1 MQGEEPSDQGLGK
14 AKSRGGVGSGKSKTR
29 RPDNQ
34 EAESMFSH
42 SKRIVLVIAAFGL
55 VASLAGTASA
65 APLRPWGGGLDSG
78 SATFISWTGGG
89 DDAGLF
95 GDPLIIPAGGPGEYD
110 TFVFFPAGFR
120 AENAGTG
127 SSVTTTDRIEV
138 TITANLGY
146 NVTSIVVSEYG
157 DYAITGPGG
166 SVDLQGTL
174 SASEVGGLGRFY
186 SDSVDPALGFPSFPI
201 TSGSGDFQADASI
214 DLSGDVPGWTSFTFE
229 LENDLIAFAAA
240 GSTASIEKK
249 LVGQGVAVQFI
260 PEPATLA
267 LLGMGALV
275 AVRRRR
281 A

>member
-1 MQGEEPSDQGLGK
+1 
-14 AKSRGGVGSGKSKTR
+14 
-29 RPDNQ
+29 
-34 EAESMFSH
+34 MFSH
-42 SKRIVLVIAAFGL
+42 SKRIVLIIAAFGL
-55 VASLAGTASA
+55 IASLVGSASA

-95 GDPLIIPAGGPGEYD
+95 GDPLIIPAGAPGEFD

-120 AENAGTG
+120 AENVGTG
-127 SSVTTTDRIEV
+127 SPVTTSDRIEV
-138 TITANLGY
+138 TITANVGH
-146 NVTSIVVSEYG
+146 NITSIVVSEYG
-157 DYAITGPGG
+157 DYSITGPGG

-174 SASEVGGLGRFY
+174 SATEVGGQGRFY
-186 SDSVDPALGFPSFPI
+186 SDALDPALGSPTFPA
-201 TSGSGDFQADASI
+201 TSGSSDFQMDAAI
-214 DLSGDVPGWTSFTFE
+214 DLSGDVPGWTSFTFV

-249 LVGQGVAVQFI
+249 LVGDGVSVQFI

-275 AVRRRR
+275 AIRRRR